1 MCGLA
6 FIFVHL
12 PYISAL
18 CIDYG
23 CQTHAVH
30 IRQNNKKRK
39 RKEGKKNKKLICTVW
54 AMSYQEL
61 ILFLSFYFLQ
71 IKFKELR

>member
-12 PYISAL
+12 PYISAM

-39 RKEGKKNKKLICTVW
+39 RKEGEKKQKTNLY
-54 AMSYQEL
+54 SLGNEL
-61 ILFLSFYFLQ
+61 PGAHFISVILFLTN
-71 IKFKELR
+71 